1 MADGKV
7 TVDLEVT
14 GAAESAADVRRLQS
28 SLRQYGSAARQ
39 AGTQADG
46 LTGSLRV
53 NAQQAAAA
61 TNQTGQMAGALG
73 NVGAVISTLNPQAG
87 ALASQLG
94 ALGTAV
100 SATSTS
106 FGALGGAIGA
116 VTLVIGA
123 AVVAYQALRSEQVRV
138 QSELR
143 TTNSDLERQIQLLQE
158 VANREALAERVA
170 RGGGTALEQ
179 AGERERLDV
188 AAAASRRRLQEL
200 QRRAARLRQAAEAPR
215 YVIGPGGAPIMQPG
229 AGGGD
234 ALARVQAQIRSEEA
248 TLRSVQTRLQEAR
261 AQATEAERR
270 EALARAAG
278 KTAQNPTSTGGG
290 GGRARASG
298 QPDDL
303 TFKEVSNFEF
313 LQAQEEERARLA
325 EERRRREAEAE
336 RSLADEMEAMRQELF
351 DASTERWRVEMARR
365 EDLAEKEQEN
375 LAYQI
380 EQQREASEQLRA
392 DAEGVLAPAV
402 SGLTGAISEIVA
414 GTKSADEAFQG
425 LLSSFLSMIA
435 ERAALE
441 AAANFAG
448 AIADAASFNFG
459 GAAGKVAAGVAWT
472 AVAVAAGGAAIAT
485 QPQVDNA
492 PREPES
498 TGGGG
503 GGGTVVV
510 NWNSPIVTA
519 TTRAE
524 LGRDLGQLGR
534 EGDRRLGVSR

>member
-46 LTGSLRV
+46 LSRNLQV

-73 NVGAVISTLNPQAG
+73 NVASVIATVNPQAG
-87 ALASQLG
+87 ALASQIG

-100 SATSTS
+100 SATSS
-106 FGALGGAIGA
+106 AFGVFGGAVGALTLAIGA
-116 VTLVIGA
+116 
-123 AVVAYQALRSEQVRV
+123 AYLAHRNLTEQQGRLRQSTDRANRSLSEQVA
-138 QSELR
+138 QL
-143 TTNSDLERQIQLLQE
+143 RQIRNEEELL
-158 VANREALAERVA
+158 ARV
-170 RGGGTALEQ
+170 RGGSGSADEQ
-179 AGERERLDV
+179 AGFRRQARDEFGATNRERVRLTQQLAAARRRAGRAGIVGTLTGSVGAQAEVTRLQRRIRELNRQADQQARV
-188 AAAASRRRLQEL
+188 VGIAGQMQQDAEAAEGADAAAARR
-200 QRRAARLRQAAEAPR
+200 
-215 YVIGPGGAPIMQPG
+215 
-229 AGGGD
+229 
-234 ALARVQAQIRSEEA
+234 S
-248 TLRSVQTRLQEAR
+248 
-261 AQATEAERR
+261 
-270 EALARAAG
+270 
-278 KTAQNPTSTGGG
+278 GGG
-290 GGRARASG
+290 GGRSRG

-336 RSLADEMEAMRQELF
+336 RNLADEMEAMRQELF

-392 DAEGVLAPAV
+392 DAEAVLVPV
-402 SGLTGAISEIVA
+402 VGGLTSALAEVVA
-414 GTKSADEAFQG
+414 GTKSADEAFTAM
-425 LLSSFLSMIA
+425 LSSFLSMIS

-441 AAANFAG
+441 AAAQFAA
-448 AIADAASFNFG
+448 AIASAATGNFP
-459 GAAGKVAAGVAWT
+459 GAAGQIAAGVAWT